1 MPRPRDTTAGR
12 PAEGETPASRATP
25 RRAARNAREAAT
37 SEGTSRYRSRFAEQ
51 LAADFFRPIGDAHVS
66 SIGIGTYL
74 GDCLPD
80 VDASYQRAIATA
92 FAQGINLID
101 TAINYRC
108 QRSERC
114 VGVALKEAIA
124 SGRVNRDEVVVC
136 TKGGYVP
143 LDGTAP
149 SSREDY
155 QEYVKRE
162 FIDSGVLAPHDLVG
176 GGHAMTPTFLANQI
190 ARSRANLGL
199 ETIDLY
205 YLHNPEQQLDAVQPA
220 RFRTMV
226 RHAFA
231 LLEERVAAGDLR
243 GYGCATWKGFR
254 IPPTEKGHL
263 SLHELVAIARDVG
276 GDDHHFVA
284 VQLPINLAMPEA
296 VRVPTQQL
304 GGRRTVTLLEAAV
317 ELGIAV
323 VASATLMQSQLTTGL
338 PPAVREVFPKL
349 ETDAQRAIA
358 FTRTLP
364 GVTSAL
370 VGMKQPAH
378 VEENARAG
386 SA

>member
-1 MPRPRDTTAGR
+1 
-12 PAEGETPASRATP
+12 
-25 RRAARNAREAAT
+25 
-37 SEGTSRYRSRFAEQ
+37 
-51 LAADFFRPIGDAHVS
+51 VS
-66 SIGIGTYL
+66 SIGLGTYL
-74 GDCLPD
+74 GDCSAE
-80 VDASYQRAIATA
+80 VDESYRQSIGAALSR
-92 FAQGINLID
+92 GINLLD

-114 VGVALKEAIA
+114 VGVALKDAIA
-124 SGRVNRDEVVVC
+124 SGAVKRDEVFVC

-143 LDGTAP
+143 LDGTP
-149 SSREDY
+149 PDSRDDY
-155 QEYVKRE
+155 QEYVKRV
-162 FIDSGVLAPHDLVG
+162 FIDSGVLAPQDLVG
-176 GGHAMTPTFLANQI
+176 GGHAMTPAFLANQI

-199 ETIDLY
+199 DTIDLY
-205 YLHNPEQQLDAVQPA
+205 YLHNPEQQLDSVQPA
-220 RFRTMV
+220 RFRTMI

-243 GYGCATWKGFR
+243 AYGCATWKGFR
-254 IPPTEKGHL
+254 VPPTEKGHL
-263 SLHELVAIARDVG
+263 SLHELVSIARDVG

-296 VRVPTQQL
+296 IRLPTQQL
-304 GGRRTVTLLEAAV
+304 GGRRTVTLLEAAM

-323 VASATLMQSQLTTGL
+323 IASATLMQSQLATGL
-338 PPAVREVFPKL
+338 PAAVREVFPKL

-370 VGMKQPAH
+370 VGMKQVAH
-378 VEENARAG
+378 VEENVRAA